1 MDQNQGLLAVDA
13 VGLRKSFGG
22 VRAVDGVDLSI
33 RPGEIVAF
41 LGPNGAGK
49 TTTIG
54 LAGLRAR
61 VAAAGGVLSVGR
73 SDLGRARL
81 RVRL

>member
-41 LGPNGAGK
+41 PGPNGAGK
-49 TTTIG
+49 PC
-54 LAGLRAR
+54 AR
-61 VAAAGGVLSVGR
+61 R
-73 SDLGRARL
+73 SR
-81 RVRL
+81 

>member
-54 LAGLRAR
+54 LAGLRER